1 MPEKSKTVLVTAGF
15 GNQARSV
22 IPRLRAAGIHVRAM
36 RANARPGP
44 GPLDLG
50 AHEVVVGDA
59 TNPDDAARGLAGVDA
74 VYHVGPTFHPRE
86 REMGMTMIE
95 QAKRVGVEH
104 FVFSSVLHPI
114 LTGLPQHAIKRDIEE
129 RLLESG
135 LNFTILQPSDY
146 MQMSVQGYLADQ
158 GVFVIGFDLDRRQA
172 LVDLDDIAEVVVKV
186 LRESRVH
193 YGATYEL
200 TSGDCLTA
208 DQIAEAISQATG
220 RRVSA
225 QLLHVDDEQLAKF
238 FGVTDL
244 SQVRHQVATLK
255 TVNAWYN
262 RFDFVGN
269 PNVLRMLLGREPT
282 SYSEFARRVL
292 QQSSRSLSGSH

>member
-1 MPEKSKTVLVTAGF
+1 MPETSRKVLVTAGF

-22 IPRLRAAGIHVRAM
+22 IPRLRAAGFHVRAM
-36 RANARPGP
+36 RASNRPGP
-44 GPLDLG
+44 GPFDLG
-50 AHEVVVGDA
+50 AHEVLVGDA
-59 TNPDDAARGLAGVDA
+59 ANPGDAARGLAGVDA

-95 QAKRVGVEH
+95 QAKRAGVAH

-135 LNFTILQPSDY
+135 LDFTILQPSDY
-146 MQMSVQGYLADQ
+146 MQMSVQGYLADK
-158 GVFVIGFDLDRRQA
+158 GVFIIGFDLDRRQA
-172 LVDLDDIAEVVVKV
+172 LVDLDDVAQVLAKV
-186 LRESRVH
+186 LREGRIH

-208 DQIAEAISQATG
+208 HQIAEAISQATG

-225 QLLHVDDEQLAKF
+225 QLLHVNDEQLAQF
-238 FGVTDL
+238 FGETDL
-244 SQVRHQVATLK
+244 SQVRHQVTTLK

-269 PNVLRMLLGREPT
+269 ANVLRMLLGREPT
-282 SYSEFARRVL
+282 SYLEFVRRVL
-292 QQSSRSLSGSH
+292 E